1 MVWAVLLLAVV
12 VIVNFLAVRWVLA
25 INSVATW
32 WKLVIPVATIF
43 VLMAYS
49 FHPANMT
56 AHAASVPVSGIFTA
70 VATAGI
76 VFSFLG
82 FQQAISL
89 AGETRNPS
97 RNIPLALIGSVLVGM
112 LIYVGL
118 QFAFITALDP
128 RDISGGWE
136 HLRFTGMF
144 GPLAAI
150 AIGVGAFW
158 WAVVLYADAFV
169 SPLGTAFIYVTASPR
184 IIMAAGEMGSAPEY
198 VVRLNRNGV
207 PWVGLVVT
215 YVVGVVFFFPFPSW
229 QKLVSADSLIMVLAY
244 AMAPVTLLHLRTTLP
259 QAKRPFRLRGAGLL
273 APVTFVTSNWIIFW
287 TGYEVVEWMLGAV
300 LAYAIVYLAWYF
312 LLGRRPGRELGWRQ
326 AWWIAPYLAG
336 IWIVSYFGPA
346 SMGGQGKLG
355 FFTGMWILAAFSLVI
370 LWLALRAGVRAAAAQ
385 ECADRVK
392 SLASSGV
399 DPLFGTEEAQS
410 A

>member
-1 MVWAVLLLAVV
+1 M
-12 VIVNFLAVRWVLA
+12 RWVLA

-32 WKLVIPVATIF
+32 WKLVIPIATIF

-49 FHPANMT
+49 FHPGNMV
-56 AHAASVPVSGIFTA
+56 AHAASVPISGVFTA

-97 RNIPLALIGSVLVGM
+97 RYIPLALIGSVLVGM

-128 RDISGGWE
+128 RDISGGWQ

-184 IIMAAGEMGSAPEY
+184 IIMAAGEMGSAPEQ

-244 AMAPVTLLHLRTTLP
+244 AMAPVTLLHLRGLFP
-259 QAKRPFRLRGAGLL
+259 MHRAHFACAPPACSRPSPSSRPTGSSIGRVTRWSNGCWVRCSPTRWCSSRGI
-273 APVTFVTSNWIIFW
+273 FV
-287 TGYEVVEWMLGAV
+287 A
-300 LAYAIVYLAWYF
+300 
-312 LLGRRPGRELGWRQ
+312 GRRAGRELGWQQ

-336 IWIVSYFGPA
+336 IWIVSYLGPA
-346 SMGGQGKLG
+346 DMGGQGKLG
-355 FFTGMWILAAFSLVI
+355 FFTGMWILAAFSLII
-370 LWLALRAGVRAAAAQ
+370 LYLALKAGTSAAVAQ
-385 ECADRVK
+385 AYADRVK
-392 SLASSGV
+392 SLASSGA
-399 DPLFGTEEAQS
+399 DPLTGAEEAAS

>member
-1 MVWAVLLLAVV
+1 M
-12 VIVNFLAVRWVLA
+12 
-25 INSVATW
+25 
-32 WKLVIPVATIF
+32 
-43 VLMAYS
+43 
-49 FHPANMT
+49 
-56 AHAASVPVSGIFTA
+56 
-70 VATAGI
+70 ATAGI

-97 RNIPLALIGSVLVGM
+97 RYIPLALIGSVLVGM

-118 QFAFITALDP
+118 QVSFITALNP
-128 RDISGGWE
+128 RDISEGWQ
-136 HLRFTGMF
+136 HLHFTGMF

-150 AIGVGAFW
+150 AIGVGALW

-215 YVVGVVFFFPFPSW
+215 YAVGVVFFFPFPSW

-244 AMAPVTLLHLRTTLP
+244 AMAPVTLLHLRAVLP
-259 QAKRPFRLRGAGLL
+259 QARRPFRLRAAGLL
-273 APVTFVTSNWIIFW
+273 APLTFITSNWIIYW

-312 LLGRRPGRELGWRQ
+312 IRRPASELGWRES
-326 AWWIAPYLAG
+326 WWVAPYLAG
-336 IWIVSYFGPA
+336 IWIVSYYGPV

-370 LWLALRAGVRAAAAQ
+370 LHLALKAGLSAPTAQ
-385 ECADRVK
+385 ACAERLK
-392 SLASSGV
+392 SLASSGA
-399 DPLFGTEEAQS
+399 DPHAGIEEAQT
-410 A
+410 AA